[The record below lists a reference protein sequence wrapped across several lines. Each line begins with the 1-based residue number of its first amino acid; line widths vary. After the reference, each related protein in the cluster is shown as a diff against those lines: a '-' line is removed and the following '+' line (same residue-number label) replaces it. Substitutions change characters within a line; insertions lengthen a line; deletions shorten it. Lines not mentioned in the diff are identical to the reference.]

1 MFYEVLVI
9 LKKKKIAHPPCLRC
23 LAGVRV
29 LLHLSATTKPF
40 LPLCK
45 SLEKKTFLERSF
57 AEILAVKIVQ
67 YIVTKPKTQQKSNHN
82 EAVANGWQN
91 SDAYTYI
98 NSHHQHHVW
107 VQHLQLILL
116 HMVNTFMDYE
126 STMRNKLIPGDIE
139 SGTTAWCQTKRN
151 MGHQAK
157 KNNPNNPM
165 PITHTCML
173 LLNLPYIS
181 ASLSVVKYTIHGIS
195 WDGIPSCISRIHCS
209 PLPKKG
215 ISKTNLAIQGSINSC
230 WPEVKVPWPRVDT
243 DFRFGGGWG
252 VNSDSQIRWVFA
264 ENRDNRPRSSV
275 FFKRIS
281 SMNIAN
287 LFHTCLRLAYHLNH
301 ANHIR
306 SFNKMNRGKQKTQW
320 HSVENP
326 LDVESFSWWK
336 KFLAL
341 KQ

>member
-1 MFYEVLVI
+1 MFGSSSISRQRRSLSCHSASRW
-9 LKKKKIAHPPCLRC
+9 KRRPSWK
-23 LAGVRV
+23 G
-29 LLHLSATTKPF
+29 HLQRSWRSK
-40 LPLCK
+40 LCNTL
-45 SLEKKTFLERSF
+45 SQS
-57 AEILAVKIVQ
+57 Q
-67 YIVTKPKTQQKSNHN
+67 TQQKSNHN

-252 VNSDSQIRWVFA
+252 STAIPKSVGFLQKTVIIVLDQ
-264 ENRDNRPRSSV
+264 V
-275 FFKRIS
+275 FF
-281 SMNIAN
+281 
-287 LFHTCLRLAYHLNH
+287 
-301 ANHIR
+301 
-306 SFNKMNRGKQKTQW
+306 
-320 HSVENP
+320 
-326 LDVESFSWWK
+326 
-336 KFLAL
+336 L
-341 KQ
+341 KGFRPWILQTFFTRAWG